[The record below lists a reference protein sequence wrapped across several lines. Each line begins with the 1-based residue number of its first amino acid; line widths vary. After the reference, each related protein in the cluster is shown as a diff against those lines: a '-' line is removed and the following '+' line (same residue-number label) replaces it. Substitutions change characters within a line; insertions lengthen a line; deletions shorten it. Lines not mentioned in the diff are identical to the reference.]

1 MTKSQPLQPN
11 RKLDIT
17 APHDI
22 LNLELG
28 KFSVKP
34 ELLDNT
40 RILARGE
47 TRVVFGFGASD
58 DHFAGCEN
66 ECGRFGFADAHDD
79 GGESLFM
86 LVGYM
91 EGEQVEW
98 RSGGDR
104 GVGGERSRGQVR
116 RRGRKQYGRG
126 RKPVMGSGRFYRQA
140 EWKRETRPRVRG
152 KGTVKVEKHST
163 VPSMMRGEV
172 GARQGE
178 KWGGI
183 RGTMTDTRSEK
194 GGR

>member
-66 ECGRFGFADAHDD
+66 ECGRVGFADAHDV
-79 GGESLFM
+79 GGESRFM
-86 LVGYM
+86 LVGYLA
-91 EGEQVEW
+91 GVPGEW
-98 RSGGDR
+98 RRGGD
-104 GVGGERSRGQVR
+104 